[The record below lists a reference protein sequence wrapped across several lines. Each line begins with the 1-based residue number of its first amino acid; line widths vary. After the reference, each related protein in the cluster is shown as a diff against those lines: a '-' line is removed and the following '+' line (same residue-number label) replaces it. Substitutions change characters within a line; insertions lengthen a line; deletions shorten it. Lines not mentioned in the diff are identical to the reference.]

1 MSYSPHIHMLERPK
15 AILYR
20 FIDVFITEGRLKFDY
35 MNIAS
40 VNLPLFL
47 DEFFNQKEL
56 LDLLEDLRQQSYD
69 ERENDPTSPVIFKS
83 TQTPAAIIGSVCF
96 YINWRMKRKC
106 KKVDLGRPNGP
117 DYKLIKWVVA
127 HAMAAGRAAITVHE
141 RFVEALK
148 KRHGEGIKQYVY
160 SRLASPAIDTEHKL
174 FAFTSA
180 GDLSGY
186 IDGYFSPDFLSPSEQ
201 MSYIQLLHCMGGL
214 QPAEV
219 MLVST
224 SLEEC
229 RLAAEAA
236 YKVVKVKRPGEP
248 KNRTFLLVKDMS
260 AMAFIPLKQSEKS
273 EKSSSSSS
281 GGCGSGPT
289 SSSKSS
295 PTDGIFSSYVP
306 PSKSSGKSQALELA
320 AVTTVNCS
328 KQQLSE
334 GSCATELP
342 SVKQPP
348 SELKSVP
355 PKAAAGGSKCTKTS
369 SSGLKVVPQ
378 KTSGTSVGK
387 DSTSQVKAKAS
398 SASVA
403 KKMPSK
409 LLVVVQKKTS
419 AAKTADNDKK
429 I

>member
-1 MSYSPHIHMLERPK
+1 
-15 AILYR
+15 
-20 FIDVFITEGRLKFDY
+20 
-35 MNIAS
+35 
-40 VNLPLFL
+40 
-47 DEFFNQKEL
+47 
-56 LDLLEDLRQQSYD
+56 
-69 ERENDPTSPVIFKS
+69 
-83 TQTPAAIIGSVCF
+83 
-96 YINWRMKRKC
+96 
-106 KKVDLGRPNGP
+106 
-117 DYKLIKWVVA
+117 
-127 HAMAAGRAAITVHE
+127 
-141 RFVEALK
+141 
-148 KRHGEGIKQYVY
+148 
-160 SRLASPAIDTEHKL
+160 
-174 FAFTSA
+174 
-180 GDLSGY
+180 
-186 IDGYFSPDFLSPSEQ
+186 

-281 GGCGSGPT
+281 GGGCGSGPT

-306 PSKSSGKSQALELA
+306 PSKSSGKSEALELA